1 MDEIKLI
8 FKKLCLHIIKPMKFY
23 KPITL
28 LIIISISSQLSL
40 FAQSALISVD
50 IINAANKTTTFS
62 AADLNA
68 LPQTTLSIKA
78 EDGTVRN
85 YTGVDIQLILNKA
98 GVSFG
103 KDVRRQTL
111 TSYMLIKAGD
121 NYSVIYAL
129 AEVDSLFSN
138 KKMILAS
145 LEDGKPIPSPFGPLQ
160 VIATDEKV
168 HARLIRQ
175 VTSIIIKNALDNK

>member
-1 MDEIKLI
+1 
-8 FKKLCLHIIKPMKFY
+8 
-23 KPITL
+23 
-28 LIIISISSQLSL
+28 
-40 FAQSALISVD
+40 
-50 IINAANKTTTFS
+50 
-62 AADLNA
+62 
-68 LPQTTLSIKA
+68 
-78 EDGTVRN
+78 VRN